1 MADAGEDGF
10 RAWVALRRDPLRRTV
25 YLMCGDWYLADDV
38 VQDAMTRLFAVWERV
53 ARRGDPEAYT
63 RRIAVN
69 LLIDHNRRPARR
81 ELPRE
86 ALPEPPQPEPADDR
100 RAALSG
106 ALDEVPPRQRATL
119 VLRFWEGYSV
129 EETASIMNCST
140 GTVKSNTSKG
150 LANLKKILSD
160 HDAGQP
166 ATMRDGT

>member
-1 MADAGEDGF
+1 MVDAGEDGF

-100 RAALSG
+100 GPIGGLGHQLRKGVRPDRAA
-106 ALDEVPPRQRATL
+106 VRQ
-119 VLRFWEGYSV
+119 
-129 EETASIMNCST
+129 
-140 GTVKSNTSKG
+140 G
-150 LANLKKILSD
+150 L
-160 HDAGQP
+160 
-166 ATMRDGT
+166 